1 MGVAARADTWTRDAR
16 VIGSIG
22 VAHGVSH
29 FYQLALAPLFPAIIT
44 DLDVSYTAL
53 GFAITLMYAVSG
65 VCQPLA
71 GFVVDRFG
79 GQRVLVAGLVL
90 GGVGAAL
97 AGLAPNYP
105 MLLVAVVVSALGNS
119 VYHPADFAILNHSVS
134 DRRIGRAFSVHGV
147 FGTLGYALAPAVAAP
162 LALALGWRGAMIA
175 MGCVGLAVAVV
186 IVMERDLLKSEPA
199 PHEETGGPP
208 AAFSAGALFQ
218 LPVLLCF
225 AFFVLLAMAQ
235 IGQQTFLVATLGSLY
250 GIAMEHGQLVLTTLL
265 LGGAAGVLF
274 GGVLADRTTRHDFV
288 ATTGLL
294 LAAAAALLLATGAVP
309 PALLVAVLGISGF
322 CMGTTNPSRD
332 MLIRAV
338 TPKGSAGRV
347 YGFVYSGLDVGS
359 AATPVLFGWL
369 LDHGHPQAIFVAI
382 GCVLIVAMVTVMGVG
397 REARVAYART

>member
-1 MGVAARADTWTRDAR
+1 MSIAASTDGWTRDAR

-53 GFAITLMYAVSG
+53 GFAITLMYAISG
-65 VCQPLA
+65 LCQPLA

-79 GQRVLVAGLVL
+79 GYRVLVAGLVL
-90 GGVGAAL
+90 GGVGTAL

-105 MLLVAVVVSALGNS
+105 TLLAAVAIVALGNS
-119 VYHPADFAILNHSVS
+119 VYHPADFSILNNAVS

-162 LALALGWRGAMIA
+162 LALALGWRGALVA
-175 MGCVGLAVAVV
+175 MGCVGLAMALV
-186 IVMERDLLKSEPA
+186 IVFERDLLRSEQPA
-199 PHEETGGPP
+199 REGEAPP
-208 AAFSAGALFQ
+208 PPLSARALFQ
-218 LPVLLCF
+218 VPVLLCF

-235 IGQQTFLVATLGSLY
+235 IGQQTFLVATLGALY
-250 GIAMEHGQLVLTTLL
+250 GIAMEHGQLILTTLL

-274 GGVLADRTTRHDFV
+274 GGILADRTSRHDLV

-294 LAAAAALLLATGAVP
+294 VGAAVALVLATGAVP
-309 PALLVAVLGISGF
+309 APLLVFLLGLSGF
-322 CMGTTNPSRD
+322 CIGTTNPSRD

-338 TPKGSAGRV
+338 TPKGSSGRV
-347 YGFVYSGLDVGS
+347 YGFVYSGLDIGS
-359 AATPVLFGWL
+359 AATPVVFGWL
-369 LDHGHPQAIFVAI
+369 LDHGHPQTIFVAV
-382 GCVLIVAMVTVMGVG
+382 GAVLAVAVVTVMGVG
-397 REARVAYART
+397 REARAYART